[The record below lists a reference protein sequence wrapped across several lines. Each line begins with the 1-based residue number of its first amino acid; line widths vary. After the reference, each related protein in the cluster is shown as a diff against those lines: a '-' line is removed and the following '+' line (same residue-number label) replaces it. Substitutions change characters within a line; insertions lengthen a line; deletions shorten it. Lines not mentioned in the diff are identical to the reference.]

1 MVKPQED
8 AFMAIIISTESN
20 APKNDMR
27 GRKVP
32 KFEANLVG
40 WGRGGV
46 PTKDHKGRPISHHR
60 IWRVTTGY
68 DDVARI
74 AASAVLAVCAYYVK
88 REIDDMFRRRREQ
101 RKLEAKASGEAV
113 QRSLDEIAARL
124 DALEGRRRGNVV
136 PFRRAGA

>member
-1 MVKPQED
+1 MSLNIVTEEPVDHYPDNACGYYVGDDSDGNRNYWIGREPGRVERREVVD
-8 AFMAIIISTESN
+8 AVV
-20 APKNDMR
+20 D
-27 GRKVP
+27 
-32 KFEANLVG
+32 
-40 WGRGGV
+40 
-46 PTKDHKGRPISHHR
+46 
-60 IWRVTTGY
+60 
-68 DDVARI
+68 
-74 AASAVLAVCAYYVK
+74 SAVKAVVYGVGAVCAYYVK